1 MEFRQIG
8 LKLLK
13 QELPNNYAIKLENAI
28 YEYVNKYR
36 IVKKIDNSYLE
47 SIYMHKLND
56 INYNLD
62 QFNNPSFLIKIIKK
76 EIDIEKIPYMLPQE
90 LYEKHWEI
98 IIKRMELSEQKR
110 NYCEES
116 SHVCKKCKNNKCKMY
131 KLQTRSAD
139 EPMTTFIL
147 CTVCNF
153 LEKF

>member
-1 MEFRQIG
+1 MLVYESYIQVDHQSRT
-8 LKLLK
+8 
-13 QELPNNYAIKLENAI
+13 YATKLEESI

-36 IVKKIDNSYLE
+36 IVKKLDNDYLE
-47 SIYMHKLND
+47 SLYIHKIND
-56 INYNLD
+56 IAYNLD
-62 QFNNPSFLIKIIKK
+62 QSNNPFLLVKIMKDDIQ
-76 EIDIEKIPYMLPQE
+76 IEKVPYMIPQE

-98 IIKRMELSEQKR
+98 IVKRMELSEQKR
-110 NYCEES
+110 NFCEES
-116 SHVCKKCKNNKCKMY
+116 PYTCRKCKSNKCKMY